1 MTLDVI
7 YNAYEQDP
15 SSFPANLPSTDGAL
29 TVNIQGS
36 NVGIQVQDSNPAD
49 FAAMVSS
56 LQSDGMQIQA
66 SSATNGTVVGM
77 LPIAELPAVAQL
89 TGAPS
94 VTPLFQ
100 PMLR

>member
-1 MTLDVI
+1 VTLNVI

-29 TVNIQGS
+29 KVIIQGS

-49 FAAMVSS
+49 FAAMLSS
-56 LQSDGMQIQA
+56 LQSDGMQIQT
-66 SSATNGTVVGM
+66 SSAAYGMVVGM

-89 TGAPS
+89 TDAPS
-94 VTPLFQ
+94 VTPLMQ
-100 PMLR
+100 PTF